1 MVASGTF
8 KYVVPRLTC
17 HHEGAPMLHLFC
29 RMTNYEQVQN
39 PMNNIFTFIFYPKA
53 KIEIP
58 YV

>member
-1 MVASGTF
+1 
-8 KYVVPRLTC
+8 
-17 HHEGAPMLHLFC
+17 MLHLFC

-39 PMNNIFTFIFYPKA
+39 PMNNIFTFMFYPKA